1 MSEIMKDMREVSKV
15 ARAFMKNRDCGVLS
29 TQFSKEGHDFPFG
42 TVAPF
47 VMTEEGEIII
57 LISNIAIHTKN
68 ILENP
73 RVGFTVFDMEAINK
87 QASPRVCLT
96 GNAELVD
103 EKNDPERYINVSEKY
118 FTFFPSARNYFS
130 AHGFYFYTIRPDHV
144 HFIRTFGQIYTFDT
158 EDFWPLPTPE
168 WKGTENAAIEHMNT
182 DHQDALKKYALKY
195 LEQETDEVSLL
206 SVDGEGFHLK
216 VDERVYYLN
225 FLGTAHDREG
235 LRREFVALS
244 RDS

>member
-1 MSEIMKDMREVSKV
+1 MSEILKDMREVSKI
-15 ARAFMKNRDCGVLS
+15 ARAFMKNWDCGVLS
-29 TQFSKEGHDFPFG
+29 TQLTKDSNDFPFG

-47 VMTEEGEIII
+47 VLTEEGEVVI

-73 RVGFTVFDMEAINK
+73 RVGFTVFDMEAVNK

-103 EKNDPERYINVSEKY
+103 EKNDPERYKNVSERY
-118 FTFFPSARNYFS
+118 FTFFPAARNYFQ
-130 AHGFYFYTIRPDHV
+130 AHGFYFYAIRPNHV
-144 HFIRTFGQIYTFDT
+144 HFIRTFGQIYTFDA
-158 EDFWPLPTPE
+158 EDFWHLPTPD
-168 WKGTENAAIEHMNT
+168 WKGTEDKAIEHMND

-195 LEQETDEVSLL
+195 LEADSDEVSLVT
-206 SVDGEGFHLK
+206 VDGEGFHIK
-216 VDERVYYLN
+216 VDENIHYIN
-225 FLGTAHDREG
+225 FLNPAFDQEG